1 MQVSYTTADGR
12 MTVTVEGRDQ
22 VSVFQQIASF
32 QEIFETPMRNI
43 QIGDVPV
50 DSKDVRFQV
59 RKNSDGDEFYELVY
73 AGNSRDLRGY
83 KFEFG
88 CTKDPKG
95 GLFPKRKDKEGNW
108 IENNGWTKWQG
119 NKQSDGDAKPAASE
133 GKGKKEK
140 APF

>member
-22 VSVFQQIASF
+22 TSVFQQIANF
-32 QEIFETPMRNI
+32 QEIFETPTKNVVI
-43 QIGDVPV
+43 NGTQV
-50 DSKDVRFQV
+50 DSKDFRFQV
-59 RKNSDGDEFYELVY
+59 RKNKDGDEFYEIVY
-73 AGNSRDLRGY
+73 AGSDRDLRGY
-83 KFEFG
+83 KFELG

-119 NKQSDGDAKPAASE
+119 EKTDTESKPTTSN
-133 GKGKKEK
+133 KKEK